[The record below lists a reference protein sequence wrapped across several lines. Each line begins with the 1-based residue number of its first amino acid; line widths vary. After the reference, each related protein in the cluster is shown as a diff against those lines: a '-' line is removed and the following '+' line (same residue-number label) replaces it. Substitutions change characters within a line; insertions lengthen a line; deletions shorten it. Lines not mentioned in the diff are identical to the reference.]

1 VLRHDRIVLRPIRRR
16 DAPAWREIRA
26 RNADWLRPWEATLPP
41 RSPAAASSFA
51 AMVRDLRRQAHRGY
65 GMPFVITFDD
75 QLVGQVTVGAIARG
89 SARSAQLGYW
99 IDSRYAGRGLMPV
112 AVALVIDHCLGVAG
126 LHRVE
131 IAIRP
136 ENAASLRVVAK
147 LGLRR
152 EGQAPRYLHINGAW
166 RDHVIFALTVEEVP
180 QGALTRLLES

>member
-1 VLRHDRIVLRPIRRR
+1 MLRHDRVVLRPIRQR
-16 DAPAWREIRA
+16 DAPAWREVRA

-41 RSPAAASSFA
+41 QSAAVVSSFA
-51 AMVRDLRRQAHRGY
+51 AMVRDLRRLARRGH
-65 GMPFVITFDD
+65 GMPFVIIVDD
-75 QLVGQVTVGAIARG
+75 QLVGQVTVSAIARG

-112 AVALVIDHCLGVAG
+112 AVALVIDHCFEVAG

-136 ENAASLRVVAK
+136 ENTASLRVVTK

-152 EGQAPRYLHINGAW
+152 EGQAPRYLHINGDW
-166 RDHVIFALTVEEVP
+166 RDHVIFALTVGEVP
-180 QGALTRLLES
+180 HGVLTRLLES